1 MKREDRYGKLTPSQ
15 PVDGTSW
22 VVPKPKN
29 GKPHYHTNIYI
40 GAERI
45 NLYSYSD
52 AEKKKAVKLWKA
64 VQDANPT
71 SLTSQRKRMA
81 EREAKH
87 VAKRTKDVE
96 THGDDSKIE
105 RDVLNA
111 NREALTKDGVLV
123 FLDGVYGS
131 TDYYVHYEFTKSRG
145 AIHFHSILFSLHEAY
160 VRENID

>member
-1 MKREDRYGKLTPSQ
+1 MRAAGRGRANGTALYTIMTSTPLSRSARRQ
-15 PVDGTSW
+15 LGVF
-22 VVPKPKN
+22 
-29 GKPHYHTNIYI
+29 IY
-40 GAERI
+40 
-45 NLYSYSD
+45 LHD